1 MTSEAKSNKRQI
13 KTTAIKVRCLRA
25 TKLGV
30 LRVTENTQ
38 KQFKNKQRKAPKKFR
53 KKKKT
58 TEYLQNTLL
67 NIR

>member
-38 KQFKNKQRKAPKKFR
+38 KQFKNKQRGRLQIFFLR
-53 KKKKT
+53 KKQQQPSTFKT
-58 TEYLQNTLL
+58 LC
-67 NIR
+67 

>member
-38 KQFKNKQRKAPKKFR
+38 KQFKNKQRGRLQKNFV
-53 KKKKT
+53 KKKRPSTFKT
-58 TEYLQNTLL
+58 LC
-67 NIR
+67 